1 MKDREHYIKK
11 AKTERGLTDKEIDF
25 FLGQNPRADL
35 LPYFATLLKH
45 GLEPAEAAEAVSRT
59 FPE

>member
-1 MKDREHYIKK
+1 MKEKEFYINKVK
-11 AKTERGLTDKEIDF
+11 ARGLTDKEIDF

-35 LPYFATLLKH
+35 LPFFATLVKR
-45 GLEPAEAAEAVSRT
+45 GLDPAAAVEAVSRT